1 MGDARGVEL
10 LLGARAQVECTT
22 LVGPKTPMPL
32 TPVAAAAMQGRDDL
46 VRLLMQNG
54 GTANFLDWDI
64 FRHFDVRGALEPHML
79 LALGVVP
86 DALDH
91 STD

>member
-1 MGDARGVEL
+1 MHYPRKHYVSCC
-10 LLGARAQVECTT
+10 RW
-22 LVGPKTPMPL
+22 L
-32 TPVAAAAMQGRDDL
+32 TSTMTIPPPHPHTH
-46 VRLLMQNG
+46 RLLMQNG

>member
-1 MGDARGVEL
+1 
-10 LLGARAQVECTT
+10 
-22 LVGPKTPMPL
+22 
-32 TPVAAAAMQGRDDL
+32 
-46 VRLLMQNG
+46 MQNG

-86 DALDH
+86 DTLDH
-91 STD
+91 PND